1 MSRKFIRP
9 ITAFNFRSRGLALVE
24 LMISLVLGLV
34 IIGAVTGIMLSNMQ
48 GFRTTRGLSQVQ
60 DAARV
65 GFELLAR
72 DIRQAGNVPCGN
84 DITIVN
90 ILNPANDVGTTPWQY
105 DWDNAVKGFDGDTAL
120 SGVTNQIAG
129 TEWLVMLSGQASNT
143 YMTEYSSAANSADFV
158 AGPAGNSLED
168 GDILFACN
176 EKLGTIFQ
184 MEYEAGGAGK
194 IVSNTDASLEP
205 GNCSGNLGEFTCGVA
220 GEVQAPYAPNTVIAQ
235 LSSTAWYLGDNG
247 RPEEGGRSLYMVR
260 LVNNAGNAVLNRI
273 EIASGVTELTFRY
286 RLVDTADF
294 VDSDAINDINP
305 SNPDEVWADV
315 NAIEVSMTL
324 FSQDQNIS
332 TSNLDEGRLGRSF
345 TSVVAVR
352 SRSL

>member
-1 MSRKFIRP
+1 MSRTFFRP
-9 ITAFNFRSRGLALVE
+9 ITAFYFRSRGLALVE

-48 GFRTTRGLSQVQ
+48 GFSTTRGLSQVQ
-60 DAARV
+60 DAVRV
-65 GFELLAR
+65 GFEVLAR

-90 ILNPANDVGTTPWQY
+90 ILNPANDVGTTPWEY

-120 SGVTNQIAG
+120 PGVTNQIAG
-129 TEWLVMLSGQASNT
+129 TESLVMLSGQASDT
-143 YMTEYSSAANSADFV
+143 YMEEYSSTTNSANFI
-158 AGPAGNSLED
+158 AGSSNPDGHSLKD
-168 GDILFACN
+168 GDILLVCN

-184 MEYEAGGAGK
+184 MTNAGGSDGR
-194 IVSNTDASLEP
+194 IVSNTGNKFQP
-205 GNCSGNLGEFTCGVA
+205 GNCSKGFGEFFGACTTNGVRA
-220 GEVQAPYAPNTVIAQ
+220 DYAPNTVIAQ

-247 RPEEGGRSLYMVR
+247 RPEEGGRSLYMAR
-260 LVNNAGNAVLNRI
+260 LVNNAGDADLNRI
-273 EIASGVTELTFRY
+273 EIASGVTDLSFRY
-286 RLVDTADF
+286 RLIDTANF
-294 VDSDAINDINP
+294 VDSDTITAANR
-305 SNPDEVWADV
+305 WADV

-332 TSNLDEGRLGRSF
+332 TSAADDGRLERSF
-345 TSVVAVR
+345 TSVVAIR

>member
-1 MSRKFIRP
+1 MNRKFSRP
-9 ITAFNFRSRGLALVE
+9 ITVFYFRSRGLALVE

-34 IIGAVTGIMLSNMQ
+34 IIGAVTGVMLSNMQ

-105 DWDNAVKGFDGDTAL
+105 DWDNAVKGFDGDAAL

-129 TEWLVMLSGQASNT
+129 TESLIMLSGQASDA
-143 YMTEYSSAANSADFV
+143 YMEEYSSTANSANFL
-158 AGPAGNSLED
+158 AGSSNPNGHSLNE
-168 GDILFACN
+168 GDILLVCN

-184 MEYEAGGAGK
+184 MTNAGGGSGK
-194 IVSNTDASLEP
+194 IVSNIGNRFQP
-205 GNCSGNLGEFTCGVA
+205 GNCSKGFGEFFGACTTNGVRA
-220 GEVQAPYAPNTVIAQ
+220 DYAPNTVIAQ

-247 RPEEGGRSLYMVR
+247 RPDEGGRSLYMVR
-260 LVNNAGNAVLNRI
+260 LVNNAGNADLNRI
-273 EIASGVTELTFRY
+273 EIVSGVTDLTFRY

-294 VDSDAINDINP
+294 EDSDTITAANR
-305 SNPDEVWADV
+305 WADV
-315 NAIEVSMTL
+315 NAIEISMSL

-332 TSNLDEGRLGRSF
+332 TSNADDGRLGRSF
-345 TSVVAVR
+345 TSVVAIR
-352 SRSL
+352 GRSL

>member
-1 MSRKFIRP
+1 
-9 ITAFNFRSRGLALVE
+9 
-24 LMISLVLGLV
+24 MISLVLGLL
-34 IIGAVTGIMLSNMQ
+34 IISAVTGIMLSNMQ

-90 ILNPANDVGTTPWQY
+90 ILNPANDGGTTPWQY

-120 SGVTNQIAG
+120 SSVTSDIDGMTSVDNQILG
-129 TEWLVMLSGQASNT
+129 TESLVMLSGQASST
-143 YMTEYSSAANSADFV
+143 YMTEYDSATNSADFL
-158 AGPAGNSLED
+158 AGPAGNSLGD
-168 GDILFACN
+168 GDILFVCN
-176 EKLGTIFQ
+176 ERLGTIFQ
-184 MEYEAGGAGK
+184 MKYKTGAAGE
-194 IVSNTDASLEP
+194 IVSNIDASPEP
-205 GNCSGNLGEFTCGVA
+205 GNCSSNLGEFTCGGS
-220 GEVQAPYAPNTVIAQ
+220 GEVQAAYTPNTVIAQ
-235 LSSTAWYLGDNG
+235 LSSTAWYLGNNG

-260 LVNNAGNAVLNRI
+260 LSNRAGNATLNRI
-273 EIASGVTELTFRY
+273 EIASGVTELGFRY

-294 VDSDAINDINP
+294 VDSDTITAADR
-305 SNPDEVWADV
+305 WADV

-332 TSNLDEGRLGRSF
+332 TSAADDGRLGRSF
-345 TSVVAVR
+345 TSVVAIR

>member
-1 MSRKFIRP
+1 MNRKLPRRM
-9 ITAFNFRSRGLALVE
+9 TVSHFRSRGLALVE

-34 IIGAVTGIMLSNMQ
+34 IIGAVTGIMLSNIQ

-90 ILNPANDVGTTPWQY
+90 ILNPAQSGTVPWQY

-120 SGVTNQIAG
+120 SGVSNQIAG
-129 TEWLVMLSGQASNT
+129 TEFLVMLSGHASDA
-143 YMTEYSSAANSADFV
+143 YMEEYSSTTNSANFV
-158 AGPAGNSLED
+158 AGSSNPNGHSLRD
-168 GDILFACN
+168 GDILLVCN

-184 MEYEAGGAGK
+184 MTNSGGGEK
-194 IVSNTDASLEP
+194 IVSNTGNKFQP
-205 GNCSGNLGEFTCGVA
+205 GNCSKGFGEFFGACTTNGVRA
-220 GEVQAPYAPNTVIAQ
+220 DYAPNTVIAQ

-247 RPEEGGRSLYMVR
+247 RPGEGGRSLYMVR
-260 LVNNAGNAVLNRI
+260 LSNNAGNAVLAPI
-273 EIASGVTELTFRY
+273 EIASGVTDLNFRY

-294 VDSDAINDINP
+294 VDSDTITAADR
-305 SNPDEVWADV
+305 WADV
-315 NAIEVSMTL
+315 NAIEISMSL
-324 FSQDQNIS
+324 LSQEQNIS
-332 TSNLDEGRLGRSF
+332 TSSATDAGRLGRSF
-345 TSVVAVR
+345 TSVVAIR

>member
-1 MSRKFIRP
+1 MSRTFFRP
-9 ITAFNFRSRGLALVE
+9 ITAFCFRSRGLALVE

-34 IIGAVTGIMLSNMQ
+34 IIGAVTSIMLSNMQ

-90 ILNPANDVGTTPWQY
+90 ILNPANDVGATPWQY
-105 DWDNAVKGFDGDTAL
+105 DWNNPVKGFDGDTAL
-120 SGVTNQIAG
+120 SGVTNQIAS
-129 TEWLVMLSGQASNT
+129 TESLVMLSGQASDT
-143 YMTEYSSAANSADFV
+143 YMTEYNSTANSADFV

-168 GDILFACN
+168 GDILFICN

-184 MEYEAGGAGK
+184 MVNATGGTGR
-194 IVSNTDASLEP
+194 IESNTGNPPAP
-205 GNCSGNLGEFTCGVA
+205 GNCSNGFGEFFGACTTA
-220 GEVQAPYAPNTVIAQ
+220 GVQAAYTPNTVIAQ
-235 LSSTAWYLGDNG
+235 LSSIAWYLGDNG

-260 LVNNAGNAVLNRI
+260 LSNNAGNSTLNRI
-273 EIASGVTELTFRY
+273 EIASGVTNLSFRY

-294 VDSDAINDINP
+294 EDSDTITAANR
-305 SNPDEVWADV
+305 WADV
-315 NAIEVSMTL
+315 NAIEVSMSL
-324 FSQDQNIS
+324 SSQDQNIS
-332 TSNLDEGRLGRSF
+332 TSNADDGRLGRSF
-345 TSVVAVR
+345 TSVVAIR
-352 SRSL
+352 GRSL

>member
-1 MSRKFIRP
+1 MSRNFSRS
-9 ITAFNFRSRGLALVE
+9 ITAFYFRSRGLALVE

-90 ILNPANDVGTTPWQY
+90 ILNPANGAGATPWQY

-129 TEWLVMLSGQASNT
+129 TESLVMLSGQASDT
-143 YMTEYSSAANSADFV
+143 YMEEYSSTTNSANFV
-158 AGPAGNSLED
+158 VGSSSPNGHSLNE
-168 GDILFACN
+168 GDILLVCN

-184 MEYEAGGAGK
+184 MTNGSGAASGK
-194 IVSNTDASLEP
+194 IVSNTGNRFQP
-205 GNCSGNLGEFTCGVA
+205 GNCSKGFGEFFGACTVNGVRA
-220 GEVQAPYAPNTVIAQ
+220 DYAPNTVVAQ

-247 RPEEGGRSLYMVR
+247 RPDEGGRSLYMVR
-260 LVNNAGNAVLNRI
+260 LSNTAGDAALSRI
-273 EIASGVTELTFRY
+273 EIASGVTDLSFRY

-294 VDSDAINDINP
+294 EDSDTITAANR
-305 SNPDEVWADV
+305 WADV
-315 NAIEVSMTL
+315 NAIEVSMSL

-345 TSVVAVR
+345 TSVVAIR
-352 SRSL
+352 NRSL

>member
-1 MSRKFIRP
+1 MSRTFFRP
-9 ITAFNFRSRGLALVE
+9 LTAFSFRSRGLALVE

-34 IIGAVTGIMLSNMQ
+34 IIGAVTGVMLSNMQ

-90 ILNPANDVGTTPWQY
+90 ILNPANDAGTTPWQY

-120 SGVTNQIAG
+120 PDVTNQISG
-129 TEWLVMLSGQASNT
+129 TESLVMLSGQASDT
-143 YMTEYSSAANSADFV
+143 YMEEYSSATNSANFV
-158 AGPAGNSLED
+158 AASSNPNGHTLKD
-168 GDILFACN
+168 GDILLVCN

-184 MEYEAGGAGK
+184 MTNVGGGSGK
-194 IVSNTDASLEP
+194 IVSNTGNTFQP
-205 GNCSGNLGEFTCGVA
+205 GNCSKGFGEFFGACTTNGVRA
-220 GEVQAPYAPNTVIAQ
+220 DYAPNTVIAQ

-247 RPEEGGRSLYMVR
+247 RPDEGGRSLYMVR
-260 LVNNAGNAVLNRI
+260 LVNNAGNAGLNRI
-273 EIASGVTELTFRY
+273 EIASGVTDLSFRY

-294 VDSDAINDINP
+294 EDSDTITAANR
-305 SNPDEVWADV
+305 WADV
-315 NAIEVSMTL
+315 NAIEVSMSL

-332 TSNLDEGRLGRSF
+332 TSNADEGRLGRSF
-345 TSVVAVR
+345 TSVVAIR

>member
-1 MSRKFIRP
+1 MSRTFFRP
-9 ITAFNFRSRGLALVE
+9 ITAFYFRSRGLALVE

-90 ILNPANDVGTTPWQY
+90 ILNPVNDGGTIPWQY

-129 TEWLVMLSGQASNT
+129 TESLVMLSGQASDT
-143 YMTEYSSAANSADFV
+143 YMEEYTSTTNSANFV
-158 AGPAGNSLED
+158 AASSNPNGHSLED
-168 GDILFACN
+168 GDILLVCN

-184 MEYEAGGAGK
+184 MTNAGGGSGT
-194 IVSNTDASLEP
+194 IVSNTGTKFQP
-205 GNCSGNLGEFTCGVA
+205 GNCSKGFGEFFGACTTNGVRA
-220 GEVQAPYAPNTVIAQ
+220 DYAPNTVIAQ

-247 RPEEGGRSLYMVR
+247 RPDEGRRSLYMVR
-260 LVNNAGNAVLNRI
+260 LNNSAGNAALSRI
-273 EIASGVTELTFRY
+273 EIASGVTDLSFRY
-286 RLVDTADF
+286 RLVDTANF
-294 VDSDAINDINP
+294 VDSDSIAANR
-305 SNPDEVWADV
+305 WADV

-332 TSNLDEGRLGRSF
+332 TSADDDGRLERSF
-345 TSVVAVR
+345 TSVVAIR

>member
-1 MSRKFIRP
+1 MNRKFSRP
-9 ITAFNFRSRGLALVE
+9 ITVFYFRSRGLALVE

-34 IIGAVTGIMLSNMQ
+34 IIGAVTGVMLSNMQ

-105 DWDNAVKGFDGDTAL
+105 DWDNAVKGFDGDAAL

-129 TEWLVMLSGQASNT
+129 TESLIMLSGQASDA
-143 YMTEYSSAANSADFV
+143 YMEEYSSTANSANFL
-158 AGPAGNSLED
+158 AGSSNPNGHSLNE
-168 GDILFACN
+168 GDILLVCN

-184 MEYEAGGAGK
+184 MTNAGGGSGK
-194 IVSNTDASLEP
+194 IVSNIGNRFQP
-205 GNCSGNLGEFTCGVA
+205 GNCSKGFGEFFGACTTNGVRA
-220 GEVQAPYAPNTVIAQ
+220 DYAPNTVIAQ

-247 RPEEGGRSLYMVR
+247 RPDEGGRSLYMVR
-260 LVNNAGNAVLNRI
+260 LVNNAGNADLNRI
-273 EIASGVTELTFRY
+273 EIVSGVTDLTFRY

-294 VDSDAINDINP
+294 EDSDTITAANR
-305 SNPDEVWADV
+305 WADV
-315 NAIEVSMTL
+315 NAIEISMSL
-324 FSQDQNIS
+324 FSQDQNIF
-332 TSNLDEGRLGRSF
+332 TSNADDGRLGRSF
-345 TSVVAVR
+345 TSVVAIR
-352 SRSL
+352 GRSL

>member
-1 MSRKFIRP
+1 MSRTFSRP
-9 ITAFNFRSRGLALVE
+9 KTAFYFRSRGLALVE

-48 GFRTTRGLSQVQ
+48 GFQTTRGLSQVQ

-90 ILNPANDVGTTPWQY
+90 ILNPANDGGTVPWQY
-105 DWDNAVKGFDGDTAL
+105 DWDNSVRGFDGDTAL
-120 SGVTNQIAG
+120 SSVTSDIDGMTSVDNQIPD
-129 TEWLVMLSGQASNT
+129 TESLVMLSGQASNT
-143 YMTEYSSAANSADFV
+143 FMTEYNSAASPPNFL
-158 AGPAGNSLED
+158 AGPVGNSLQD
-168 GDILFACN
+168 GDILLVCN
-176 EKLGTIFQ
+176 ERLGTIFQ
-184 MEYEAGGAGK
+184 MEYAAGR
-194 IVSNTDASLEP
+194 IESNNDTSPEP
-205 GNCSGNLGEFTCGVA
+205 GNCSSNLGEFTCAVPGN
-220 GEVQAPYAPNTVIAQ
+220 VQAPYAPNTVIAQ

-260 LVNNAGNAVLNRI
+260 VVNNSGNATLNRV
-273 EIASGVTELTFRY
+273 EIASGVTNLTFLY

-294 VDSDAINDINP
+294 VDSSAIAANQ
-305 SNPDEVWADV
+305 WADV
-315 NAIEVSMTL
+315 NAIQVSMTL
-324 FSQDQNIS
+324 FSQDQDIS
-332 TSNLDEGRLGRSF
+332 TSAADDGRLERSF
-345 TSVVAVR
+345 TSVVAIR

>member
-1 MSRKFIRP
+1 MNRKFSRP
-9 ITAFNFRSRGLALVE
+9 ITVFYFRSRGLALVE

-34 IIGAVTGIMLSNMQ
+34 IIGAVTGVMLSNMQ

-105 DWDNAVKGFDGDTAL
+105 DWDNAVKGFDGDAAL

-129 TEWLVMLSGQASNT
+129 TESLIMLSGQASDA
-143 YMTEYSSAANSADFV
+143 YMEEYSSTANSANFL
-158 AGPAGNSLED
+158 AGSSNPNGHSLNE
-168 GDILFACN
+168 GDILLVCN

-184 MEYEAGGAGK
+184 MTNAGGGSGK
-194 IVSNTDASLEP
+194 IVSNIGNRFQP
-205 GNCSGNLGEFTCGVA
+205 GNCSKGFGEFFGACTTNGVRA
-220 GEVQAPYAPNTVIAQ
+220 DYAPNTVIAQ

-247 RPEEGGRSLYMVR
+247 RPDEGSRSLYMVR
-260 LVNNAGNAVLNRI
+260 LVNNAGNADLNRI
-273 EIASGVTELTFRY
+273 EIVSGVTDLTFRY

-294 VDSDAINDINP
+294 EDSDTITAANR
-305 SNPDEVWADV
+305 WADV
-315 NAIEVSMTL
+315 NAIEISMSL

-332 TSNLDEGRLGRSF
+332 TSNADDGRLGRSF
-345 TSVVAVR
+345 TSVVAIR
-352 SRSL
+352 GRSL

>member
-1 MSRKFIRP
+1 MNRKFIRP
-9 ITAFNFRSRGLALVE
+9 ITAFYFRSRGLALVE

-84 DITIVN
+84 DLTIVN
-90 ILNPANDVGTTPWQY
+90 ILNPANGAGATPWQY
-105 DWDNAVKGFDGDTAL
+105 DWDNAVKGFDGTTAL

-143 YMTEYSSAANSADFV
+143 YMKAYNSTFNSANFV
-158 AGPAGNSLED
+158 AGPTGNSLRD
-168 GDILFACN
+168 GDILFLCN

-184 MEYEAGGAGK
+184 MRYKTGGAGE
-194 IVSNTDASLEP
+194 IESSIDTTFAP
-205 GNCSGNLGEFTCGVA
+205 GNCSNGLGEFFGACSING
-220 GEVQAPYAPNTVIAQ
+220 VQAAYAPNTVIAQ
-235 LSSTAWYLGDNG
+235 LSSTAWYLGDNE

-260 LVNNAGNAVLNRI
+260 LVNNAGNADLNRI
-273 EIASGVTELTFRY
+273 EIASGVTDLTFRY
-286 RLVDTADF
+286 RLIDTANF
-294 VDSDAINDINP
+294 VDSDSIAANR
-305 SNPDEVWADV
+305 WADV

-332 TSNLDEGRLGRSF
+332 TSAADDGRLGRSF
-345 TSVVAVR
+345 TSVVAIR

>member
-1 MSRKFIRP
+1 MSRKFFRP
-9 ITAFNFRSRGLALVE
+9 VTTVYFRGRGLALVE
-24 LMISLVLGLV
+24 LMISLVLGLI

-90 ILNPANDVGTTPWQY
+90 ILNPAQSGAIPWQY
-105 DWDNAVKGFDGDTAL
+105 DWDNAVRGFDGDTAL
-120 SGVTNQIAG
+120 PGVTNQIAG
-129 TEWLVMLSGQASNT
+129 TESLVMLSGQASDA
-143 YMTEYSSAANSADFV
+143 YMEEYSSTTNSANFV
-158 AGPAGNSLED
+158 AGSSNPDGHNLQD
-168 GDILFACN
+168 GDILLVCN

-184 MEYEAGGAGK
+184 MTNGGGSASDK
-194 IVSNTDASLEP
+194 IVSNTGSKFQP
-205 GNCSGNLGEFTCGVA
+205 GNCSKGFGEFFGSCSTNGVRA
-220 GEVQAPYAPNTVIAQ
+220 DYAPNTVVAQ

-260 LVNNAGNAVLNRI
+260 LSNSAGNAVLSRI
-273 EIASGVTELTFRY
+273 EIASGVTDLTFRY
-286 RLVDTADF
+286 RLVDTANF
-294 VDSDAINDINP
+294 VDSDTITAANRW
-305 SNPDEVWADV
+305 SDV
-315 NAIEVSMTL
+315 NAIEISMSL

-332 TSNLDEGRLGRSF
+332 TSAADDGRLGRSF
-345 TSVVAVR
+345 TSVVAIR